1 MPSNST
7 TRFSNRVE
15 NYVKYRPGYPEEIVP
30 WLQNHYEFPT
40 SKVIADIGCG
50 TGISANLFLKSG
62 YTVLGIEP
70 NAPMRTMSEQLLK
83 NYSGFKAINGTA
95 ETTTLPNE
103 NVDAVVAGQ
112 AFHWFEVGKAKTEF
126 LRILKPGGL
135 VILIW
140 NERLT
145 NSSFEK
151 EYDQL
156 IINHSKDYVQVD
168 HRNINTDSI
177 QAFFHPLKCHL
188 QLFPNQQ
195 VFDFEGLKGRLLSS
209 SYMPAE
215 GEEEYR
221 VLADDLRVLFNKYN
235 RDGLIT
241 IHYDTKLYSG
251 IFKE

>member
-30 WLQNHYEFPT
+30 WLQTRYEFPA
-40 SKVIADIGCG
+40 SKIIADIGSG
-50 TGISANLFLKSG
+50 TGISAELFLKNG
-62 YTVLGIEP
+62 YTVSGIEP
-70 NAPMRTMSEQLLK
+70 NGPMREMSERLLK
-83 NYSGFKAINGTA
+83 DYPRFKAIDGTA
-95 ETTTLPNE
+95 EATTLPDQST
-103 NVDAVVAGQ
+103 DAIIAGQ
-112 AFHWFEVGKAKTEF
+112 ALHWFDAGKTKAEF

-168 HRNINTDSI
+168 HRNISAENVR
-177 QAFFHPLKCHL
+177 AFFHPHKCHL
-188 QLFPNQQ
+188 QIFPNQQ

-209 SYMPAE
+209 SYMPVE
-215 GEEEYR
+215 GQNGYM
-221 VLADDLRVLFNKYN
+221 AMINDLRELFNKH
-235 RDGLIT
+235 DKEGLIT
-241 IHYDTKLYSG
+241 IHYDTKLYTG
-251 IFKE
+251 VFKE

>member
-1 MPSNST
+1 MATNST

-30 WLQNHYEFPT
+30 WLQTHYELPA
-40 SKVIADIGCG
+40 SKVIADIGSG
-50 TGISANLFLKSG
+50 TGISAELFLKNG
-62 YTVLGIEP
+62 YAVSGIEP
-70 NAPMRTMSEQLLK
+70 NAPMREMSEQLLK
-83 NYSGFKAINGTA
+83 DYPRFKAIDGTA
-95 ETTTLPNE
+95 EATALPDQS
-103 NVDAVVAGQ
+103 VDAIVAGQ
-112 AFHWFEVGKAKTEF
+112 AFHWFDAGKTKAEF
-126 LRILKPGGL
+126 LRILKPVGL

-168 HRNINTDSI
+168 HRNINTENI
-177 QAFFHPLKCHL
+177 QAFFHPQNCHL
-188 QLFPNQQ
+188 QIFPNQQ

-209 SYMPAE
+209 SYMPIE
-215 GEEEYR
+215 GEDGYKA
-221 VLADDLRVLFNKYN
+221 VTDDLKALFNKYN
-235 RDGLIT
+235 KGGLIT